1 MGVVLLYDDAVFLVS
16 SRYQIVVSYIQDLSV
31 EIPNPDTLVT
41 IRNTIPEYKMRVDIK
56 SKPLKRKMIEVLT
69 TLSYENPN
77 KNKGM
82 GFFQIKYATVID
94 ILDLK
99 IEKKELEKIIL
110 CDLQTK
116 IYPDLEQKFL
126 TILKNSGL
134 PDLKFGKKIDFEEL
148 YKARLN

>member
-1 MGVVLLYDDAVFLVS
+1 MENKYKIIL
-16 SRYQIVVSYIQDLSV
+16 SYIQDLSV
-31 EIPNPDTLVT
+31 EIPSPESLIT
-41 IRNTIPEYKMRVDIK
+41 IRNTTPEYRMSVDINT
-56 SKPLKRKMIEVLT
+56 KPAKRKMLEVLT
-69 TLSYENPN
+69 TLTYANPN
-77 KNKGM
+77 KKKAQGY
-82 GFFQIKYATVID
+82 FQIKYATVID

-110 CDLQTK
+110 CDLQTQ
-116 IYPDLEQKFL
+116 IYPELEQKFL

>member
-1 MGVVLLYDDAVFLVS
+1 
-16 SRYQIVVSYIQDLSV
+16 
-31 EIPNPDTLVT
+31 
-41 IRNTIPEYKMRVDIK
+41 
-56 SKPLKRKMIEVLT
+56 MIEVLT
-69 TLSYENPN
+69 TLTYENPN
-77 KNKGM
+77 KKKDK

-99 IEKKELEKIIL
+99 IEKKDLEKIIL

-116 IYPDLEQKFL
+116 IYPELEEKFL

>member
-1 MGVVLLYDDAVFLVS
+1 MGNKYK
-16 SRYQIVVSYIQDLSV
+16 IVVSYIQDLSV
-31 EIPNPDTLVT
+31 EIPSPESLVT
-41 IRNTIPEYKMRVDIK
+41 IRNSIPEYKMKVNIA

-77 KNKGM
+77 KKKIQGY
-82 GFFQIKYATVID
+82 FQIKYATVID
-94 ILDLK
+94 ILDLG
-99 IEKKELEKIIL
+99 IKKDELEKIVL

-116 IYPDLEQKFL
+116 IYPELEEKFL
-126 TILKNSGL
+126 IILKNSGL

>member
-1 MGVVLLYDDAVFLVS
+1 MENKYK
-16 SRYQIVVSYIQDLSV
+16 IIVSYIEDLSI
-31 EIPNPDTLVT
+31 EIPSPESLLT
-41 IRNTIPEYKMRVDIK
+41 IRNTIPDFQMKVDIN
-56 SKPLKRKMIEVLT
+56 SKPLKKKMIEVAT

-77 KNKGM
+77 KKKVT

-99 IEKKELEKIIL
+99 IKKDELEKIVL

-116 IYPDLEQKFL
+116 IYPELEQKFL

-134 PDLKFGKKIDFEEL
+134 PDLKFGKRIHFEEL
-148 YKARLN
+148 YKNRLN